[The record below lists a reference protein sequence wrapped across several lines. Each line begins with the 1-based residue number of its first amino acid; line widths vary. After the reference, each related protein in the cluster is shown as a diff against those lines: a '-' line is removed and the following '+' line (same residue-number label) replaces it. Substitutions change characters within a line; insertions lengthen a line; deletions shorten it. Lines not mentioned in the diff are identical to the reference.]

1 MTGMLEHQPA
11 PPDAALAD
19 AVSAPA
25 TTRARAAERIYQ
37 DLLADITD
45 FRMLPGDRF
54 TETDLSVRF
63 AASRTPVRD
72 ALFMLKRDGFVDVRF
87 RSGWHVCPFDF
98 KRFDELY
105 ELRIVLETAAVEKLC
120 QAGKDVRH
128 NLADRLEKIW
138 KVPPE
143 AQEADPKKLTDL
155 DEGFH
160 RTLMEA
166 AGNNEMAAIHKEVT
180 EKIRIIRRLDFFK
193 TSRIAATYSEHAQIL
208 AKLRRGQTVET
219 LLMLRAHI
227 TVSKQEVRKITLH
240 MMHEA
245 RAATRD

>member
-1 MTGMLEHQPA
+1 MLDRQPA
-11 PPDAALAD
+11 PPDAGLAETIS
-19 AVSAPA
+19 VPA

-54 TETDLSVRF
+54 TETDLSLRF
-63 AASRTPVRD
+63 SASRTPVRD

-105 ELRIVLETAAVEKLC
+105 ELRIVLETAAVERLC
-120 QAGKDVRH
+120 QAGKDIRH
-128 NLADRLEKIW
+128 DLVDGLEKIW
-138 KVPPE
+138 KVPAE
-143 AQEADPKKLTDL
+143 AQEVDPKKLTDL

-160 RTLMEA
+160 RTLIEA
-166 AGNNEMAAIHKEVT
+166 AGNHEMAAIHKEVT

-193 TSRIAATYSEHAQIL
+193 TSRVAATYSEHAQIL

-245 RAATRD
+245 RAAARD